1 MQTDFDGWGCVVMT
15 DMEKIE
21 DVVFAIEVKTISIKN
36 KLKGIKKLLDLI
48 NVEVFQTKY
57 KPNNKDLMRLYYQVN
72 YYSEINDLAVHNLRI
87 VLEDI
92 QKIEILTDELR
103 EEDKPEG

>member
-36 KLKGIKKLLDLI
+36 KLKGIKSYWI
-48 NVEVFQTKY
+48 
-57 KPNNKDLMRLYYQVN
+57 
-72 YYSEINDLAVHNLRI
+72 
-87 VLEDI
+87 
-92 QKIEILTDELR
+92 
-103 EEDKPEG
+103 